1 MVPKFSAKTQLFKAA
16 KISGIL
22 NEHAVFWSANVQAFA
37 RNYEILNYFVYYFM
51 ADQSR
56 NVRDGELVTD
66 HSNYFKTVNSFL
78 FVRLPCMNVFDRLS
92 LQKFQDRTKVDFI
105 HCLITAN
112 YIT

>member
-1 MVPKFSAKTQLFKAA
+1 M
-16 KISGIL
+16 
-22 NEHAVFWSANVQAFA
+22 FWSANVQAFA
-37 RNYEILNYFVYYFM
+37 RKYEILIYFVYYFT

-66 HSNYFKTVNSFL
+66 QSNYFKTVNSFL
-78 FVRLPCMNVFDRLS
+78 FVRLACMNFFDRLS